1 MFRVQN
7 RGKIDLTSLIS
18 TMKSKLRNMIRSLLD
33 VGIYYTNIY
42 IMYRD
47 IHSSCI
53 GIRGKLTQLIFS
65 TVEKSQVSVSGRV
78 R

>member
-18 TMKSKLRNMIRSLLD
+18 TMKSKLRNLSLGLLD
-33 VGIYYTNIY
+33 FGLYYTNVY
-42 IMYRD
+42 IIHRD
-47 IHSSCI
+47 IHSLCI
-53 GIRGKLTQLIFS
+53 GIRGNLTQLRFS
-65 TVEKSQVSVSGRV
+65 TVEKSRVSVSGRV